1 MLRPAGSSS
10 SLRAGLK
17 GATLVRRTFTIR
29 YKTSHAPASSSCPR
43 IAIIGA
49 GPAGLTLGILLH
61 KHRIPFTIFEYRSR
75 PTEKSYAKPSGM
87 LDLHP
92 ATGLA
97 ALEACGLA
105 RAFRA
110 RSVECS
116 EAVVVADKDGSVL
129 WSMDSADDTQ
139 PEISR
144 HALTKLLLSRLPDE
158 CIKWEHQLASA
169 RASTGDTSDS
179 CLLDHVFTLQFEG
192 RSKSGDPSASS
203 EVEMIADLVVGADGA
218 WSRTRSSLLDVH
230 KPLDERGPMYSGA
243 QMITLD
249 IADLARRRPSLSA
262 LLGPG
267 SFFALGDGNVIIVQR
282 GAGGAARVYLTV
294 SSPEDNS
301 LNMMTQDVRNSSSSS
316 DTLPLE
322 VIKHMLLGTPTTTDA
337 TKRSWRNFSTWGE
350 SLKELISLA
359 LEDLAETEHADLDV
373 RGLYMRPVNELA
385 WPHRAGVTLLGDA
398 AHLMTPFAGEGVN
411 LALSDALDLA
421 GAITRAWDASIT
433 TNNDDNHDDN
443 DRRRAFKRILDPLIL
458 ESEKAMI
465 AKAEES
471 AIEAWENLQ
480 VFIGEDAAKKAAALY
495 QGWYPRPAS

>member
-17 GATLVRRTFTIR
+17 GAVVVSRTFTTR
-29 YKTSHAPASSSCPR
+29 YITSHGPSSFCPR

-61 KHRIPFTIFEYRSR
+61 KHRIPFTIFEYRPR

-97 ALEACGLA
+97 ALGACGLA

-116 EAVVVADKDGSVL
+116 EAVVVADKDGGVL

-144 HALTKLLLSRLPDE
+144 HALTKLLLSGLPDE
-158 CIKWEHQLASA
+158 CIKWEHQLATA
-169 RASTGDTSDS
+169 RAGTGQGSA
-179 CLLDHVFTLQFEG
+179 LDHEFTLQFEN
-192 RSKSGDPSASS
+192 RSKSDDPSASS
-203 EVEMIADLVVGADGA
+203 EVEVTADLVVGADGA
-218 WSRTRSSLLDVH
+218 WSRTRSSLLDTH
-230 KPLDERGPMYSGA
+230 RPPDERGPMYSGA

-294 SSPEDNS
+294 STPEDNS
-301 LNMMTQDVRNSSSSS
+301 LNMMTPDVRNGSSSS
-316 DTLPLE
+316 DMLPLD
-322 VIKHMLLGTPTTTDA
+322 VMKHMLLDTPAATDA
-337 TKRSWRNFSTWGE
+337 AKRSWRNFSTWGE

-385 WPHRAGVTLLGDA
+385 WPHRVGVTLLGDA

-433 TNNDDNHDDN
+433 TNNHDNHDDN
-443 DRRRAFKRILDPLIL
+443 DRRHAFKRILDPLIL

-480 VFIGEDAAKKAAALY
+480 VFISEDAAKKAAALY
-495 QGWYPRPAS
+495 QGWYPQPAS

>member
-17 GATLVRRTFTIR
+17 GAVLVRRTLMAR
-29 YKTSHAPASSSCPR
+29 YSTPHAPSSSSHPR
-43 IAIIGA
+43 IVIIGA

-61 KHRIPFTIFEYRSR
+61 KHRIPFTIFEYRPR
-75 PTEKSYAKPSGM
+75 LTEKSYAKPSGM

-105 RAFRA
+105 RAFKA

-129 WSMDSADDTQ
+129 WSMDSAEDTQ

-144 HALTKLLLSRLPDE
+144 HALTKLLLSGLLDE
-158 CIKWEHQLASA
+158 CIKWGHQLASA
-169 RASTGDTSDS
+169 RASTAESSDS
-179 CLLDHVFTLQFEG
+179 CLLDHEFTLQFED
-192 RSKSGDPSASS
+192 RSRSSDPHASS
-203 EVEMIADLVVGADGA
+203 EVEVTADLVVGADGA
-218 WSRTRSSLLDVH
+218 WSRTRSSLLDTH
-230 KPLDERGPMYSGA
+230 KPVDERGPMYSGA

-301 LNMMTQDVRNSSSSS
+301 LNMTRQNVRNNSSSS
-316 DTLPLE
+316 DMLPLD
-322 VIKHMLLGTPTTTDA
+322 VIKDMLLGTPTATDA
-337 TKRSWRNFSTWGE
+337 VKRSWRNFNTWGE
-350 SLKELISLA
+350 KLKELISLA
-359 LEDLAETEHADLDV
+359 LQDLAEMGHADLDV

-421 GAITRAWDASIT
+421 GVITRAWDASIT
-433 TNNDDNHDDN
+433 TNDDKHDDN
-443 DRRRAFKRILDPLIL
+443 DRRRAFKRILGPLIL

-465 AKAEES
+465 TKAGES

-495 QGWYPRPAS
+495 QGWYPQPAP